1 MPYSGIS
8 VPPQRTDRYA
18 GSTRAEKLGMVIPTK
33 VDEQHPGAET
43 PTAAAAWLPP
53 GVMRPFVLITGLF
66 FLWGIPNNLN
76 DVLIRQFMKSF
87 EISRF
92 QAGLVQSAFYLGYF
106 LLALPAG
113 LLMKRRGYKS
123 GFLTGLFLFAAG
135 CFLFLPA
142 ANSGKYG
149 FFLAALFVMASGL
162 AFLETASNPFVAQ
175 LGPTASSEQRLNL
188 AQAFNPVGCIT
199 GILVGTAFIFSGVEL
214 SHSQVAAMQT
224 AGTYAAYLHRE
235 TMRVVAPYFAL
246 GGLALLWAIMIG
258 VTRFPAFIEARS
270 HAAEVSGDWRELLH
284 KPHFLFAVV
293 AQFLY
298 VGESVCTW
306 SYFIP
311 YAKEYG
317 HTTDRIGG
325 ILLACSIGLFGI
337 GRFVATALM
346 RRFSPGK
353 IMTGYAL
360 LNAVLLLVGIF
371 SPSWMGLMAILLTSF
386 FMSLMFPT
394 IFAMGLKD
402 LGPNTNIAGS
412 FLVMAIVGG
421 AVMTPVMGLLAEFLH
436 STALAYQIPLYGNLG
451 IAAYSRY
458 MAGYSRRRLTVST
471 FEI

>member
-1 MPYSGIS
+1 MNFSIKADEH
-8 VPPQRTDRYA
+8 PPDTGTQTTLSSA
-18 GSTRAEKLGMVIPTK
+18 V
-33 VDEQHPGAET
+33 
-43 PTAAAAWLPP
+43 WLPP
-53 GVMRPFVLITGLF
+53 GVMRSFVLVCGLF

-113 LLMKRRGYKS
+113 LLMKRHGYKL
-123 GFLTGLFLFAAG
+123 GFLTGLVLFATG

-188 AQAFNPVGCIT
+188 AQAFNPLGCIT

-214 SHSQVAAMQT
+214 SQAQASAMQA
-224 AGTYAAYLHRE
+224 AGTYATYLHSE
-235 TMRVVAPYFAL
+235 TMRVVTPYFVL
-246 GGLALLWAIMIG
+246 GAIALLWAFMIG
-258 VTRFPAFIEARS
+258 ATRFPAFLQARE
-270 HAAEVSGDWRELLH
+270 HATETSGNWRELLH
-284 KPHFLFAVV
+284 KPHFLFAVA

-298 VGESVCTW
+298 VGASVCTW

-311 YAKEYG
+311 YCKEYA
-317 HTTDRIGG
+317 HTTDRLGG
-325 ILLACSIGLFGI
+325 ILLACTMVLFGI
-337 GRFVATALM
+337 GRFAATALM
-346 RRFSPGK
+346 RRLSPSK
-353 IMTGYAL
+353 IMTTYGL
-360 LNAVLLLVGIF
+360 LNVALLLVGIF
-371 SPSWMGLMAILLTSF
+371 SPNWIGLTAILLTSF
-386 FMSLMFPT
+386 FLSLMFPT

-402 LGPNTNIAGS
+402 LGANTNIAGS

-421 AVMTPVMGLLAEFLH
+421 AVMTPLMGLLAEAIH

-451 IAAYSRY
+451 IASYAHY
-458 MAGYSRRRLTVST
+458 MSGYRRRRLTAST
-471 FEI
+471 FEV

>member
-1 MPYSGIS
+1 MI
-8 VPPQRTDRYA
+8 
-18 GSTRAEKLGMVIPTK
+18 IPTN
-33 VDEQHPGAET
+33 VDERPPDAET
-43 PTAAAAWLPP
+43 PSAAFSAAWLPP
-53 GVMRPFVLITGLF
+53 GVMPPFVLITGLF

-123 GFLTGLFLFAAG
+123 GFLTGLFLFAGG

-142 ANSGKYG
+142 ANSGRYG

-175 LGPTASSEQRLNL
+175 LGPTTTSEQRLNL
-188 AQAFNPVGCIT
+188 AQAFNPLGCIT

-214 SHSQVAAMQT
+214 SHTQAAAMQA
-224 AGTYAAYLHRE
+224 AGTYAAYLHKE

-246 GGLALLWAIMIG
+246 GGLALLWAILIG
-258 VTRFPAFIEARS
+258 VTRFPAFMEARS
-270 HAAEVSGDWRELLH
+270 HAAERSGDWRELLY

-298 VGESVCTW
+298 VGASVCTW

-311 YAKEYG
+311 YAKEYA
-317 HTTDRIGG
+317 HTTDRIAG
-325 ILLACSIGLFGI
+325 ILLACSMGLFTI
-337 GRFVATALM
+337 GRFVSTALM

-353 IMTGYAL
+353 IMTTYGL
-360 LNAVLLLVGIF
+360 LNVVLLLMGIF
-371 SPSWMGLMAILLTSF
+371 SPGWMGLMAILLTSF

-421 AVMTPVMGLLAEFLH
+421 AVMTPLMGLLAEFLH

-458 MAGYSRRRLTVST
+458 MGGYSRRRLTIST
-471 FEI
+471 FEV

>member
-1 MPYSGIS
+1 
-8 VPPQRTDRYA
+8 
-18 GSTRAEKLGMVIPTK
+18 
-33 VDEQHPGAET
+33 
-43 PTAAAAWLPP
+43 
-53 GVMRPFVLITGLF
+53 
-66 FLWGIPNNLN
+66 
-76 DVLIRQFMKSF
+76 
-87 EISRF
+87 
-92 QAGLVQSAFYLGYF
+92 
-106 LLALPAG
+106 
-113 LLMKRRGYKS
+113 
-123 GFLTGLFLFAAG
+123 
-135 CFLFLPA
+135 
-142 ANSGKYG
+142 
-149 FFLAALFVMASGL
+149 MASGL

-188 AQAFNPVGCIT
+188 AQAFNPLGCIT

-214 SHSQVAAMQT
+214 SHAQVAAMQA
-224 AGTYAAYLHRE
+224 AGTYAAYLHKE

-246 GGLALLWAIMIG
+246 GGLALLWALMIG

-298 VGESVCTW
+298 VGASVCTW
-306 SYFIP
+306 SYFIQ
-311 YAKEYG
+311 YAKEYA

-353 IMTGYAL
+353 IMTTYAL

-394 IFAMGLKD
+394 IFAMGSEGSRPQHQHRWFFSGDGDRWRSGDDAPDGLACRVPPQHRAGLPDSPLRKPGNRCVLTLHGRLQQEKADGLD
-402 LGPNTNIAGS
+402 L
-412 FLVMAIVGG
+412 
-421 AVMTPVMGLLAEFLH
+421 
-436 STALAYQIPLYGNLG
+436 
-451 IAAYSRY
+451 
-458 MAGYSRRRLTVST
+458 
-471 FEI
+471 

>member
-1 MPYSGIS
+1 MP
-8 VPPQRTDRYA
+8 
-18 GSTRAEKLGMVIPTK
+18 IPTK
-33 VDEQHPGAET
+33 SMNSIQCET
-43 PTAAAAWLPP
+43 AVAAWFPP

-188 AQAFNPVGCIT
+188 AQAFNPLGCIT

-214 SHSQVAAMQT
+214 SHIQVAAMQA
-224 AGTYAAYLHRE
+224 AGTYAAYLHKE
-235 TMRVVAPYFAL
+235 TMRVVAPYFVL
-246 GGLALLWAIMIG
+246 GGLALLWAVMIG
-258 VTRFPAFIEARS
+258 VTRFPAFMEARS

-298 VGESVCTW
+298 VGASVCTW

-311 YAKEYG
+311 YAKEYA

-325 ILLACSIGLFGI
+325 ILLACTMGLFGI

-353 IMTGYAL
+353 IMTTYGL

-371 SPSWMGLMAILLTSF
+371 SPEL
-386 FMSLMFPT
+386 
-394 IFAMGLKD
+394 D
-402 LGPNTNIAGS
+402 
-412 FLVMAIVGG
+412 G
-421 AVMTPVMGLLAEFLH
+421 ARGDSADEFLH
-436 STALAYQIPLYGNLG
+436 VPDVSHDLRHGSEGSRPQHQHRWLFSGDGDRWRSGDDAPDGTAGRVPSQHRAGLPDSTLRKPGNRCLLALHG
-451 IAAYSRY
+451 
-458 MAGYSRRRLTVST
+458 RLQQ
-471 FEI
+471 EKADGLDL